1 VIPGVLHS
9 LPEIAK
15 LPCAATL
22 PCAQNRAHGK
32 DPLCFVLPEKRTAK
46 KANNKVLV
54 CCVPNSK
61 THGEH

>member
-9 LPEIAK
+9 LRETAK
-15 LPCAATL
+15 LPYSATL

-32 DPLCFVLPEKRTAK
+32 DPLCSVLPEKRTTK
-46 KANNKVLV
+46 KAHDKVLV